1 MLRRQL
7 FKLRAHRPCWIYYI
21 FTGHQRKL
29 LLCSR
34 IPITYVYSIFIFFFS
49 LLKTSSLFVVSGSVK
64 YRFLRHCEYEPPSYT
79 NTKNKDKLFIK
90 QLLRNTQKEKSH
102 RKETGDE
109 KSHREETKKEKSHRE
124 EID

>member
-1 MLRRQL
+1 M
-7 FKLRAHRPCWIYYI
+7 
-21 FTGHQRKL
+21 
-29 LLCSR
+29 
-34 IPITYVYSIFIFFFS
+34 
-49 LLKTSSLFVVSGSVK
+49 VSGSVK

-90 QLLRNTQKEKSH
+90 QLVRNTQKEKSH

-109 KSHREETKKEKSHRE
+109 KSDREETKKEKSHRE